1 MMKAT
6 LEMQTR
12 ALKLSKLELCELG
25 KIFLSKTLS
34 VAGLVL
40 VVSNPSYSQSINKG
54 IGQFTP
60 IEWNSG
66 LNYCQPNQ
74 QPPTAGHPGPQFR
87 LPASQQKPV
96 PQLGISSNS
105 TSVQTAE
112 TCFPEPEY
120 DPFRLPPG
128 TNLLPNVYVDM
139 LDGTGQSMP
148 NTLPSTPNIP
158 YNLHDGNP
166 VVSALS
172 NAISPTD
179 DLHSVVFGLE
189 QAVADKNVKE
199 AQKILKFGLNIL
211 EGNEIKGRHY
221 SGFPVLHYQGG
232 SKEQTV
238 KHETKTVKVHQIWY
252 DEHIESDTAFL
263 NLSELDPEDTWTI
276 EYTVDVLNRGEDD
289 FSPFV
294 MYFDDPSLTPKGG
307 KPLPHIGMDQTFFP
321 MQQGTRT
328 VFKIKMTRAKYLN
341 LIYTWGWRMHPPRI
355 QAMENS
361 KKMFPPLADGVDTKG
376 NLVARQSV
384 VDWET
389 SVFGSKPTASEA
401 NKVAAISMIGDLSP
415 AKKMWNAFRSAQ
427 QALRTEDWDTI
438 STNSKAAKNAYFDWR
453 TRSRLPDGV
462 EPDPE
467 SDITLLYVNN
477 TIYGEFV
484 DDEKPIQ
491 FAEVRWPE
499 WKKRNDHLL
508 NVTLHNGDYYQR
520 AYGNVDFGG
529 ARGWEN
535 QFKSSTKVGGSGCW
549 FTFGR
554 AHWMQNMSAIILAPS
569 PGGIETEKHTVNI
582 RYNYEPS
589 TRLRFYQF
597 DPMHHDVGIYSIH

>member
-1 MMKAT
+1 MKNSKMMKAT
-6 LEMQTR
+6 LNMQTN
-12 ALKLSKLELCELG
+12 AFKQSKLSRVF
-25 KIFLSKTLS
+25 IAKTLS

-40 VVSNPSYSQSINKG
+40 LVSNPSYSQSTGKG
-54 IGQFTP
+54 IGQNTP
-60 IEWNSG
+60 IEWNPG
-66 LNYCQPNQ
+66 LSYCQPNQ
-74 QPPTAGHPGPQFR
+74 QNPTPGHPGPQFR
-87 LPASQQKPV
+87 LTPSEQKPT
-96 PQLGISSNS
+96 PELGISSDL
-105 TSVQTAE
+105 TVVETAE
-112 TCFPEPEY
+112 TCFPEPKY
-120 DPFRLPPG
+120 DPFILPPG
-128 TNLLPNVYVDM
+128 TNLLPNAYVDM
-139 LDGTGQSMP
+139 LDGTGASMP

-158 YNLHDGNP
+158 YNLHDGHP
-166 VVSALS
+166 VVTPLN

-189 QAVADKNVKE
+189 QGVADKDHTEV
-199 AQKILKFGLNIL
+199 LKWINLGRDIL
-211 EGNEIKGRHY
+211 EGNHIKNRHY
-221 SGFPVLHYQGG
+221 NGFPVLHYQGG
-232 SKEQTV
+232 TKVKTV
-238 KHETKTVKVHQIWY
+238 DPKTKKVKVHQIWY

-263 NLSELDPEDTWTI
+263 NLSQLDDEDTWTI

-294 MYFDDPSLTPKGG
+294 MYFDAPSLKTKDGQR
-307 KPLPHIGMDQTFFP
+307 LPHIGMDQTFFP

-328 VFKIKMTRAKYLN
+328 VFNIKMTRAKYLN

-361 KKMFPPLADGVDTKG
+361 EKMFPPLGDGVDTKG
-376 NLVARQSV
+376 NRVVQKSLLAWEQSV
-384 VDWET
+384 FT
-389 SVFGSKPTASEA
+389 SNPNA
-401 NKVAAISMIGDLSP
+401 NSQTRVNAISMIGDLSP
-415 AKKMWNAFRSAQ
+415 AKRMWTAFRSAR
-427 QALRTEDWDTI
+427 LDGSDWV
-438 STNSKAAKNAYFDWR
+438 KLAVHAKSAKDAYFDWR
-453 TRSRLPDGV
+453 TRSRLPEGV

-467 SDITLLYVNN
+467 SNITLLYVNN

-484 DDEKPIQ
+484 DDEKPLQ

-499 WKKRNDHLL
+499 WKKRNDHELK
-508 NVTLHNGDYYQR
+508 VTLHNGDYYQR
-520 AYGNVDFGG
+520 AYDNVDFGG

-569 PGGIETEKHTVNI
+569 PGGVETEKHQVSIT
-582 RYNYEPS
+582 YNYEPS